1 MRIVCSELYK
11 NAKKYGGCAAT
22 SCFHGGPALTGN
34 SIIEAVMVT
43 GSRGQADERVEEDG
57 EEASESDRRV
67 CKEGERDRAWALWC
81 SRPLCK
87 RPNAIPSGARVV
99 GQ

>member
-1 MRIVCSELYK
+1 MRRARGKQAQSE
-11 NAKKYGGCAAT
+11 AGG
-22 SCFHGGPALTGN
+22 
-34 SIIEAVMVT
+34 
-43 GSRGQADERVEEDG
+43 EEDG

-87 RPNAIPSGARVV
+87 RPNAIPSGVRVV

>member
-1 MRIVCSELYK
+1 
-11 NAKKYGGCAAT
+11 
-22 SCFHGGPALTGN
+22 
-34 SIIEAVMVT
+34 MVT